1 VLLLAASAVAA
12 AAAAAVLNRRGG
24 GSNSSAFS
32 ANARAAAGAAM
43 GGPAAGAPAPGGA
56 GQCVLETLR
65 PGDSTHYPVCSD
77 VVRVHYVGYLAPRH
91 DGRAHPQFKSEA
103 GQQGAAG
110 RRAPPPAGRRGAP
123 VALVKSDTQ
132 VAVEQLS
139 AMRVEEVEGLT
150 VFDSSRARDRALTFR
165 VGDKQVLAGFEEAVM
180 RMSRGQIA
188 RVHVPFTKAYGT
200 AGYPPVVPPECDL
213 IYDIELIALLP
224 GDQAA
229 IK

>member
-1 VLLLAASAVAA
+1 
-12 AAAAAVLNRRGG
+12 
-24 GSNSSAFS
+24 
-32 ANARAAAGAAM
+32 M
-43 GGPAAGAPAPGGA
+43 GGPAGGAPAPGGA

-65 PGDSTHYPVCSD
+65 PGDSTHYPGCSD
-77 VVRVHYVGYLAPRH
+77 VVRLHYVGYLAPRH

-110 RRAPPPAGRRGAP
+110 RRAPRRTP
-123 VALVKSDTQ
+123 VALVKSDAQ
-132 VAVEQLS
+132 VAAEQLS
-139 AMRVEEVEGLT
+139 AMRSEEVEGLT

-165 VGDKQVLAGFEEAVM
+165 VGDKQVLAGFEEAVV

-224 GDQAA
+224 GDKAA
-229 IK
+229 RK